1 MFLVFNL
8 LDFQKKKGIIKI
20 EIIWY
25 CKILDRLAI
34 IFESVQLRDSEER
47 NERRCRKMEGENP
60 MLIIHPHEVQCL
72 RKEERP
78 YFPSFSHQTCCVSLL
93 SLSITISAGP
103 LKWQEVRETSGEG
116 RQTIKRGLY
125 VEWREKEKSALS
137 HTCPRR
143 DWIYCSPPSFTG
155 CFFDPGS
162 V

>member
-72 RKEERP
+72 RKEERE
-78 YFPSFSHQTCCVSLL
+78 TVL
-93 SLSITISAGP
+93 SLILTPNLLCIPS
-103 LKWQEVRETSGEG
+103 
-116 RQTIKRGLY
+116 
-125 VEWREKEKSALS
+125 LS
-137 HTCPRR
+137 LHHYFCRAP
-143 DWIYCSPPSFTG
+143 
-155 CFFDPGS
+155 
-162 V
+162 

>member
-1 MFLVFNL
+1 MNL
-8 LDFQKKKGIIKI
+8 CSC
-20 EIIWY
+20 ET
-25 CKILDRLAI
+25 
-34 IFESVQLRDSEER
+34 V
-47 NERRCRKMEGENP
+47 
-60 MLIIHPHEVQCL
+60 
-72 RKEERP
+72 RKEMRGGAERWRERIPCSSFIPMKCSAWEKRRERP

>member
-1 MFLVFNL
+1 MERR
-8 LDFQKKKGIIKI
+8 Q
-20 EIIWY
+20 E
-25 CKILDRLAI
+25 R
-34 IFESVQLRDSEER
+34 FESVRLRDRVRKEMRGGAERWRERIPCSSFIPIWSAVKRGER
-47 NERRCRKMEGENP
+47 N
-60 MLIIHPHEVQCL
+60 LT
-72 RKEERP
+72 
-78 YFPSFSHQTCCVSLL
+78 FPSFPHQTCCVSLF

-125 VEWREKEKSALS
+125 VERREKEKSALS
-137 HTCPRR
+137 HSCPRR